1 MHSMINNAGNTAKH
15 ARAQRP
21 QVGSQRLVRA
31 GGGASPL
38 SLA

>member
-1 MHSMINNAGNTAKH
+1 MQAMQLKH

-21 QVGSQRLVRA
+21 QGGAQRLVRA